1 MVQSAVH
8 CADIVVH
15 TYYNSV
21 VLSVLDPCTACMSLL
36 LSKRLHRASR
46 GLGAYAAAAALLR
59 RARAPPL
66 GGARWAKRGYA
77 LSKPQLRFCCYCCF
91 STSLSCSQSAL
102 LLTSLTCACSAT
114 HQNTVDKPEPEIQT
128 FFYYH
133 NVIFF
138 GM

>member
-1 MVQSAVH
+1 MH

-21 VLSVLDPCTACMSLL
+21 VHSVLDPCTACMSLL
-36 LSKRLHRASR
+36 LSKRLHRANR
-46 GLGAYAAAAALLR
+46 GLGAYAATAALLPR
-59 RARAPPL
+59 TPLL
-66 GGARWAKRGYA
+66 GGARWAKCGYA

-91 STSLSCSQSAL
+91 STSLSRSQSAL

-128 FFYYH
+128 FFYYC
-133 NVIFF
+133 NVIFLLCS
-138 GM
+138 MYMII

>member
-1 MVQSAVH
+1 MH

-21 VLSVLDPCTACMSLL
+21 VHSVLDPCTACMFLL

-46 GLGAYAAAAALLR
+46 ARPGCLCR
-59 RARAPPL
+59 RRRIIAPRERAPPL

-128 FFYYH
+128 FFYYC

-138 GM
+138 VM